1 MCKWRT
7 IVTILAL
14 LTMPIIQLAAA
25 ENQQNPSKKE
35 EPKLSENPAVVV
47 DTSEGA
53 ITIELWPDK
62 APETVKNFLR
72 YADEGSYDG
81 TIFHR
86 VIDNF
91 MIQGGGFTPDMK
103 PKPTHEPIKNEAR
116 ADVKNK
122 RGAIA
127 MARTSKIDSAT
138 SQFFINVA
146 DNEALDHK
154 DDTPRGFGYA
164 VFGRVTS
171 GMDVVDKIR
180 KVRTKTLSP
189 FENVPEKP
197 VIIKSIK
204 RTVKDKKNGQ

>member
-1 MCKWRT
+1 
-7 IVTILAL
+7 
-14 LTMPIIQLAAA
+14 
-25 ENQQNPSKKE
+25 
-35 EPKLSENPAVVV
+35 
-47 DTSEGA
+47 
-53 ITIELWPDK
+53 
-62 APETVKNFLR
+62 VKNFLR

-146 DNEALDHK
+146 DNDRLDHK